1 MGPPHTICASSA
13 LFPTP
18 SISWGLFSI
27 PSFHFIIVE
36 QKNGPGSDLV
46 KKFLQKMS
54 AENGLST
61 WIRNVSDK
69 NIVVSYQCMWI
80 LFFLTNPKEK
90 KKEIFF
96 IDIEAKMLSL

>member
-1 MGPPHTICASSA
+1 M
-13 LFPTP
+13 
-18 SISWGLFSI
+18 
-27 PSFHFIIVE
+27 E

-90 KKEIFF
+90 ERGFF
-96 IDIEAKMLSL
+96 YRHWSKDVITLETVATAK